1 MLADIAPLHELY
13 SFRKLLRQ
21 AQATLPPE
29 PGLESAVYIQKRL
42 LVTPASKDKSSD
54 AHKNSEE
61 DAGQDDDLGR
71 HETSELVDLRD
82 LNRQQRQQ
90 IVDNAL
96 ATNEQ
101 SNEVLL
107 ERYAERAERWA
118 PIHRL
123 QRKQEQC

>member
-1 MLADIAPLHELY
+1 M
-13 SFRKLLRQ
+13 
-21 AQATLPPE
+21 
-29 PGLESAVYIQKRL
+29 QKSL
-42 LVTPASKDKSSD
+42 LVTPASEDRSNGARNNTQKD
-54 AHKNSEE
+54 E
-61 DAGQDDDLGR
+61 GQNHDTQK

-107 ERYAERAERWA
+107 EKYAERAERYYIF
-118 PIHRL
+118 PSPL
-123 QRKQEQC
+123 VPSVSNTQSDDM